1 MLSHFPSRCQWEIDS
16 DDTLCSNT
24 VSPLDLPW
32 HLLATHKC
40 TATFA
45 ISAVTTF
52 NFHRQTADRNAWNSA
67 SHQTGAMRPRPYIT
81 PIEDEFSCET
91 SWWILTWWIRWI
103 PTLHLMHRL
112 TIFKMECNADVS
124 MCLSPAKFLMLTDTM
139 TWHFWKYKLWYNLK
153 KSVK

>member
-32 HLLATHKC
+32 RLLPTHKC

-52 NFHRQTADRNAWNSA
+52 NFHYQTADRNAWNSA

-91 SWWILTWWIRWI
+91 SWLECGI
-103 PTLHLMHRL
+103 PTTLHLMHRL

-124 MCLSPAKFLMLTDTM
+124 MCLSPAKVLTDTM